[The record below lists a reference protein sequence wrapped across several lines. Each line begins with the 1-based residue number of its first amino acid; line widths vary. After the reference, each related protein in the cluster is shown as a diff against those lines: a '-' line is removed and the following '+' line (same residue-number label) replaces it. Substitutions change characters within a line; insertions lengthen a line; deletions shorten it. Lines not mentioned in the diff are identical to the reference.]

1 MSLQIEDPDRG
12 TGRTTRRALAY
23 VHLLINRPGERVLIR
38 DHHGAGTNTTI
49 CHSVSRLLDVLN
61 IHHEMD
67 QTCNGITVT
76 PMVRDLKS
84 MELPDV

>member
-23 VHLLINRPGERVLIR
+23 VHLLINRPGEQIFIR
-38 DHHGAGTNTTI
+38 DHHGSGHTTI

-61 IHHEMD
+61 IQHVMD
-67 QTCNGITVT
+67 PTCNGITVT
-76 PMVRDLKS
+76 PLVRDLKS

>member
-23 VHLLINRPGERVLIR
+23 VHLLINRPGDQIFIR
-38 DHHGAGTNTTI
+38 DHHGSGHTAI
-49 CHSVSRLLDVLN
+49 CHSVARLLDVLN
-61 IHHEMD
+61 IHYTMD
-67 QTCNGITVT
+67 QSCNGITVT
-76 PMVRDLKS
+76 PLVRDLKS

>member
-23 VHLLINRPGERVLIR
+23 VHLLINRPGEKIFIR
-38 DHHGAGTNTTI
+38 DHCGMGHTTI
-49 CHSVSRLLDVLN
+49 THMVSHLLEVLN
-61 IHHEMD
+61 IQHHRD
-67 QTCNGITVT
+67 QSDNSITVV
-76 PMVRDLKS
+76 PLVRNLTS